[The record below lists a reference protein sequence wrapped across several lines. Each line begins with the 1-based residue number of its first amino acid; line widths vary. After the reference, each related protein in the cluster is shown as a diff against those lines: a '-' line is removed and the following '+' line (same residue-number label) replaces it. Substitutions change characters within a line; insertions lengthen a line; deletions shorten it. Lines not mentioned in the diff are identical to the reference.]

1 MGQTPDEL
9 KREVERTR
17 ADLSSNVDTLAD
29 KVNPAHMARRRTES
43 MRRSVVG
50 IKERVMGSATD
61 ALQSTRESVGTTS
74 AAVASSVGD
83 ATSSLGSSVSEFA
96 QRSPERVRARTEGS
110 PLAAGL
116 IAFGAGML
124 AAALLPASQAETQ
137 AATRLRENADMLEPA
152 KEALTESVRAVVNT
166 LPQRE
171 ALIVSLRFGL
181 DGGNPR
187 TLQEVAERVG
197 LTRERVRQ
205 LEKGALAQLR
215 NPEHS
220 RPLLEWA
227 S

>member
-1 MGQTPDEL
+1 MSDVRLTD
-9 KREVERTR
+9 
-17 ADLSSNVDTLAD
+17 STLRDGSHPMRHAYT
-29 KVNPAHMARRRTES
+29 TE
-43 MRRSVVG
+43 
-50 IKERVMGSATD
+50 
-61 ALQSTRESVGTTS
+61 Q
-74 AAVASSVGD
+74 
-83 ATSSLGSSVSEFA
+83 
-96 QRSPERVRARTEGS
+96 
-110 PLAAGL
+110 
-116 IAFGAGML
+116 
-124 AAALLPASQAETQ
+124 
-137 AATRLRENADMLEPA
+137 
-152 KEALTESVRAVVNT
+152 VRAVVNT